1 MRSAIHCL
9 IITQKIRHKEIR
21 TKEKRCAANQCSTP
35 FFARY
40 ARQATAVLARAGI
53 CRATDSERLCRG
65 AGSDTPGERLPCL
78 HEQVFAPLRSVLDA
92 CHWHA
97 APSAGQR
104 TAKGFAVSCPQYRS
118 ITETLRRKQDYDHK
132 YI

>member
-35 FFARY
+35 FFAVPGKRLPCLHV
-40 ARQATAVLARAGI
+40 QAFAGQRTANGFAVELAAIRPA
-53 CRATDSERLCRG
+53 
-65 AGSDTPGERLPCL
+65 RLPCL
-78 HEQVFAPLRSVLDA
+78 HEQVFAPLRSCWTRA
-92 CHWHA
+92 TA
-97 APSAGQR
+97 RSTIAGKA
-104 TAKGFAVSCPQYRS
+104 AKGFAVSCPQYRS